1 MNTILTELIT
11 SFFGSLGFAM
21 VFNVRRK
28 NLFPVALGGL
38 IVCLFYQIPF
48 HLFDA
53 GIFLSSLV
61 AGAVCQIYSEFLAR
75 LLKSPATVFY
85 ITSLIPLIPGGS
97 LYRTME
103 AVVEKNLSLF
113 YKFGLQTLYTTLGL
127 AIGISVI
134 TALLYLFRTVRT
146 QKN

>member
-11 SFFGSLGFAM
+11 SFFGSFGFAM

-28 NLFPVALGGL
+28 NIFPVALGGL

-53 GIFLSSLV
+53 GIFISSLI
-61 AGAVCQIYSEFLAR
+61 AGAICQIYSEFLAR

-103 AVVEKNLSLF
+103 AVVEKNLVLVQR
-113 YKFGLQTLYTTLGL
+113 FGLQTLYTTLGL
-127 AIGISVI
+127 AIGISFI
-134 TALLYLFRTVRT
+134 TALLHLFRARKTR
-146 QKN
+146 KN

>member
-28 NLFPVALGGL
+28 NLFFVALGGL

-53 GIFLSSLV
+53 GIFISSLV
-61 AGAVCQIYSEFLAR
+61 AGAICQIYSEFLAR

-103 AVVEKNLSLF
+103 AVVEKNFTLF
-113 YKFGLQTLYTTLGL
+113 RKFGFQTLYTTLGL
-127 AIGISVI
+127 AIGISLI
-134 TALLYLFRTVRT
+134 TALLHLYKQAKTR
-146 QKN
+146 KK